1 MTPGI
6 IFTSFDDDFNRLLL
20 LNLLWTLTWVG
31 GSIVYRRVYGK
42 PVLFFGVPDAV
53 FQERV
58 ASGYSTRNLLTRMG
72 GAHNALV
79 VAVTR
84 DRLVIRPYFPFT
96 LLFLPEIYGLDYEVP
111 LHNVI
116 GTKEKKVLLWT
127 SVSVEFHNADNEVR
141 EVVLRLRNPKD
152 FLAALNLPAQR

>member
-1 MTPGI
+1 MTPDAL
-6 IFTSFDDDFNRLLL
+6 FTNFDDDFNRLLV
-20 LNLLWTLTWVG
+20 LNLLWTLVWVG
-31 GSIVYRRVYGK
+31 GSIVYRRAHGK
-42 PVLFFGVPDAV
+42 PVLFFGVRDAV

-58 ASGYSTRNLLTRMG
+58 ASGYSTRNVVTKMG

-111 LHNVI
+111 LHNIVRAE
-116 GTKEKKVLLWT
+116 EKKVMMLWT
-127 SVSVEFHNADNEVR
+127 RVSVEFRNPADNEVR
-141 EVVLRLRNPKD
+141 EVILRLRDPKA
-152 FLAALNLPAQR
+152 FLAAVSPQR